1 MLPITTSIPTSFIS
15 AILALCLAWPAVA
28 AQTDFLTREEP
39 GEEFLVE
46 QSYDTIVGFLI
57 REYSLQGNGTVDYRT
72 ARQIIE
78 VSYND
83 PAAGELGVAPYPI
96 FYWYDVDQDGQWEMW
111 VDRKGQGH
119 LADIVR
125 YDWQLGQEDLI
136 LSSRLSK

>member
-1 MLPITTSIPTSFIS
+1 MTTSILTPFTS

-28 AQTDFLTREEP
+28 QTDFLIREEP

-57 REYSLQGNGTVDYRT
+57 RGYSLRGNGTVDYRT
-72 ARQIIE
+72 ARQIME

-83 PAAGELGVAPYPI
+83 PAAGELDVAPYPI
-96 FYWYDVDQDGQWEMW
+96 FYWYDAEQNGHWEMW
-111 VDRKGQGH
+111 VDREGRGH

-125 YDWQLGQEDLI
+125 YDWKPGQEELI
-136 LSSRLSK
+136 LSSRMSK